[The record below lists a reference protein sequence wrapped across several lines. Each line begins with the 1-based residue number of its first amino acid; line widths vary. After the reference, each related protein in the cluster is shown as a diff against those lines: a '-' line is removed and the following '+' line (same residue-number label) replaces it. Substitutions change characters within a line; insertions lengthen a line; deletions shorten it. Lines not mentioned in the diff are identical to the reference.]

1 MWSSTFSF
9 YAQFLSIWRESFIGL
24 TCQGFPGLS
33 PPRPSPD
40 TREWV
45 EAAAAPTLHWDKLHN
60 QQRRAAEH
68 SSSSRALQTLPA
80 SHLGSNFESRTRLT
94 PSWEENLPRQLFNL
108 VNRIPLTHDE
118 PKKIINN
125 ICTFSCNYIKNKL
138 STHSISVKIWSQF
151 EADIWI
157 KSVGTHQQRVTRKS
171 DTKNVKYG
179 KRKWI
184 HILEADAVQ
193 EKEPLRWCSKAE
205 AANDSRWFQCQLWYL
220 IFDSCPPTAGK
231 EGKYFRTFPHLVTI
245 FGLQLIW

>member
-1 MWSSTFSF
+1 MEGKF
-9 YAQFLSIWRESFIGL
+9 YWIDLP
-24 TCQGFPGLS
+24 GFPRLITPQTLS
-33 PPRPSPD
+33 RHQRVGRSCSGSHTALRQAAQPAEKSSRALQQQQSTP
-40 TREWV
+40 
-45 EAAAAPTLHWDKLHN
+45 AAAEN
-60 QQRRAAEH
+60 

-193 EKEPLRWCSKAE
+193 EKELLRWCSKAE